1 MAIEG
6 RVARILGDEAVVINC
21 GSAQGVRE
29 GMRFVV
35 FSELDDVADPET
47 GSSLRRLEIVK
58 ARVVA
63 SHVQENM
70 TICEAERAAGG
81 MSFEDPTQH
90 TLSAEMVAVSM
101 HERARE
107 PAKLKVDRSQVTG
120 LPRAEPVTVGDRVR
134 SVGD

>member
-6 RVARILGDEAVVINC
+6 RVARILGDEAVVINR

-47 GSSLRRLEIVK
+47 GSSLGRLEIVK

-70 TICEAERAAGG
+70 TICEAERAAGPA
-81 MSFEDPTQH
+81 SFEDPTQH

-107 PAKLKVDRSQVTG
+107 PAKLSVDRSQVTG